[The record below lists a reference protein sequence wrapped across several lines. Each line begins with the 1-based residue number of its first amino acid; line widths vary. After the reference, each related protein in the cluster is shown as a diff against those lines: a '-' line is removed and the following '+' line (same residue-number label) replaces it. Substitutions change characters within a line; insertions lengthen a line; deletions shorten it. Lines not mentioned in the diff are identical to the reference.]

1 MNAGRSTSLWTMLFM
16 SLSLLFWSCLLGG
29 SIYAGASTVE
39 TNNGSGQMD
48 ECVVTVAKKHLRFV
62 ERPELGYVLK
72 TRKEAGKAT
81 TFDAL
86 PVQSQPPERDLS
98 GVVGHPQLNV
108 VRGQEPLAEYG
119 KAIEILGVQPRV
131 EYVAPL
137 FSSGGEVVAIIPEIV
152 VRLRNEM
159 AYDKLGSLCAEANC
173 RIVRK
178 LELAEPLY
186 YLLAPKAQNADD
198 VFASVQILNEAGF
211 VEWAVPNVASQP
223 RLCGQVIPSDEYFPD
238 QWHLH
243 NTGQSGGTPNVD
255 INAPEAW
262 EITMGDPNI
271 VVAVLDSGVD
281 LNHPDLIGNLVHG
294 YDFCDDDDAPNPTL
308 GESAGNAHGT
318 GCAGLIAEEANNGIG
333 VAGVAPR
340 CKIMPIRVLRV
351 NKQDSEEWVTD
362 AILAEAIVW
371 AARNGADILSIS
383 WGALSDSVVSITHEA
398 TISVTSPNGIG
409 RSGKG
414 CVVLAAAGNTSD
426 DIVLYPAAFP
436 EVIAVGATDDND
448 QRWDY
453 SSYGSPL
460 ELVAPS
466 GSQDQSARIVKLWTT
481 DITGADGFNVA
492 ADPPGILDYTDNF
505 GGTSAACPIA
515 AGVAALVL
523 SVNPN
528 LTNAEVRTILVRS
541 AVVLGPS
548 RWDEE
553 YGFGRVDAYAAV
565 KMVLDPQWV
574 STFFVDDDAANDPG
588 PGDPNVSDPL
598 EDGSPEHPF
607 DAVQEAI
614 DYAVPGN
621 TIVVRAGTYT
631 GNGKNGISF
640 RARAI
645 TVRSEDGPENCVID
659 CRHSGRGFLFDLG
672 ERPDS
677 VLEGLTI
684 TNGYS
689 DYTGGGIRC
698 WSGSNPTIVNCV
710 LRDNLADKY
719 GGGMECFLSSPTL
732 INCTFI
738 GNSAESGGG
747 MYNHFESSP
756 ILIDCTF
763 IENSAESGGGMY
775 NDHESN
781 PSLIGCTFIANVAQY
796 GGGMYNRHRSNPV
809 LNNCTFVRNLSQN
822 GCALACDSREQKY
835 PGRVRLT
842 NSILWDGGSEIWN
855 NDGSTIE
862 ISYNN
867 IWGGQAGLYD
877 PRQRITWGRGN
888 LDIDPLFADYE
899 NGDYH
904 LKSQAGRWDPSSE
917 SWVKDDVT
925 SPCIDAGDPN
935 SPLGE
940 EPEPNGGRINMG
952 AYGGTTKASKSP

>member
-1 MNAGRSTSLWTMLFM
+1 MFF
-16 SLSLLFWSCLLGG
+16 SLLFCSYLLGN
-29 SIYAGASTVE
+29 SIYAGNTTVN
-39 TNNGSGQMD
+39 TNNSSSQAEGKTFIV
-48 ECVVTVAKKHLRFV
+48 EKKHLHFV
-62 ERPELGYVLK
+62 QRSDLGYVLK
-72 TRKEAGKAT
+72 TRKEADNVTISGT
-81 TFDAL
+81 MPTQL
-86 PVQSQPPERDLS
+86 QSPERDLS
-98 GVVGHPQLNV
+98 GVVGHPQFNV
-108 VRGQEPLAEYG
+108 IRGQQPLVEYAN
-119 KAIEILGVQPRV
+119 AIEILAVQPQV

-137 FSSGGEVVAIIPEIV
+137 FSSGDEVVAIIPEIV
-152 VRLRNEM
+152 VRLKNEM
-159 AYDKLGSLCAEANC
+159 ADDKLRDLCAEADC
-173 RIVRK
+173 GIIRK
-178 LELAEPLY
+178 LELEEPLY

-198 VFASVQILNEAGF
+198 VFASVQILNEAEF

-223 RLCGQVIPSDEYFPD
+223 RLCGRVIPDDQYFPD
-238 QWHLH
+238 QWYLD
-243 NTGQSGGTPNVD
+243 NTGQSGGTPNAD

-281 LNHPDLIGNLVHG
+281 PNHPDLIGNLVHG
-294 YDFCDDDDAPNPTL
+294 YDFYDGDDSPNPTL
-308 GESAGNAHGT
+308 GESAWNAHGT
-318 GCAGLIAEEANNGIG
+318 ACAGLIAAEANNGIG
-333 VAGVAPR
+333 VAGVAPG
-340 CKIMPIRVLRV
+340 CKIMPIRIFHV
-351 NKQDSEEWVTD
+351 NKGDQDEWVTD
-362 AILAEAIVW
+362 ETQAEAIVW
-371 AARNGADILSIS
+371 AAKNGADILSLS
-383 WGALSDSVVSITHEA
+383 WGGISTTGRTITHEA
-398 TISVTSPNGIG
+398 IISVTSPNGIG

-466 GSQDQSARIVKLWTT
+466 GSQDQSARIVNLWTT
-481 DITGADGFNVA
+481 DITGADGLNDA
-492 ADPPGILDYTDNF
+492 ADPPGILDYTDSF

-515 AGVAALVL
+515 AGAAALIL

-528 LTNAEVRTILVRS
+528 LTNAEVRTILARS
-541 AVVLGPS
+541 AVDLGPS

-553 YGFGRVDAYAAV
+553 YGFGRVNAYAAV
-565 KMVLDPQWV
+565 IMALDPQWI

-598 EDGSPEHPF
+598 EDGSTSHPF
-607 DAVQEAI
+607 DSVQEAI

-621 TIVVRAGTYT
+621 TVVVRAGTYT

-640 RARAI
+640 RGRAI
-645 TVRSEDGPENCVID
+645 TVRSEDGPENCIID
-659 CRHSGRGFLFDLG
+659 CRRSGRGFYFDSG
-672 ERPDS
+672 EGPDS
-677 VLEGLTI
+677 VLEGFTI
-684 TNGYS
+684 ANGYS

-698 WSGSNPTIVNCV
+698 WSDSNPSIVNCV

-719 GGGMECFLSSPTL
+719 GGGMDNFFSSPTL
-732 INCTFI
+732 INCSFI
-738 GNSAESGGG
+738 ENSAKSGGG
-747 MYNHFESSP
+747 MYNDSSN
-756 ILIDCTF
+756 ITLTNCIF
-763 IENSAESGGGMY
+763 IRNLAESGGGMY

-781 PSLIGCTFIANVAQY
+781 PSLIGCTFIASVAQY
-796 GGGMYNRHRSNPV
+796 GGGIYNRHKSNPV

-835 PGRVRLT
+835 QGRVRLT

-855 NDGSTIE
+855 NDGSTIR
-862 ISYNN
+862 ISYSN

-877 PRQRITWGRGN
+877 PRERIIWGQGN
-888 LDIDPLFADYE
+888 VNIDPLFADYE

-904 LKSQAGRWDPSSE
+904 LKSQAGRWNPLSK
-917 SWVKDDVT
+917 SWVIDNVT

-935 SPLGE
+935 SPLGD

-952 AYGGTTKASKSP
+952 AYGGTAEASKSL